1 MQWGATGHLETEY
14 EVDDPDLDI
23 TSLNR
28 AIPTMWAKSGAGRIV
43 GAGGTGRWCRI
54 YGRSRVIYSSDG
66 ATFVHRQI
74 WFFLVRL
81 LFIGHSTLNGKFNIF
96 I

>member
-43 GAGGTGRWCRI
+43 GAGGTGR
-54 YGRSRVIYSSDG
+54 
-66 ATFVHRQI
+66 
-74 WFFLVRL
+74 
-81 LFIGHSTLNGKFNIF
+81 
-96 I
+96 